1 MTGDSTEPAF
11 SRIGD
16 PDWLKAQNLFVA
28 EGRHVARRLLQ
39 SPNHRALAVLVTP
52 TALEA
57 ITDALGAIAEADRP
71 EILVRTQSELDRLT
85 GFRLHQGCVAIA
97 PRVPVPGSLPSDLAG
112 PVLVLERVRDP
123 DNVGSIIRTA
133 AALGAGGI
141 LLGPECADPFY
152 RKAVRTSMGAVFTLP
167 LAIAAAWPGALEA
180 LKAQGRML
188 VALTP
193 GPGARSLREILD
205 DGGGRP
211 LALVLGSE
219 GDGLSAD
226 SLAVAEATARIPM
239 TSDVDS
245 LNVAVAAAVALYEL
259 IGRVKR

>member
-1 MTGDSTEPAF
+1 MTDDSPEPAF
-11 SRIGD
+11 ARIGD
-16 PDWLKAQNLFVA
+16 PDWLKANDLFVA
-28 EGRHVARRLLQ
+28 EGRHVTRRLLF
-39 SPNHRALAVLVTP
+39 SPNHRATAVLVTP
-52 TALEA
+52 TALDA
-57 ITDALGAIAEADRP
+57 IADALEAVTEPHRP

-97 PRVPVPGSLPSDLAG
+97 PRVPLPSILPVNLPG
-112 PVLVLERVRDP
+112 PIIVLERVRDP
-123 DNVGSIIRTA
+123 DNVGSIIRSA

-167 LAIAAAWPGALEA
+167 IAVAAGWPDALEA
-180 LKAQGRML
+180 LKMQGRML

-193 GPGARSLREILD
+193 DSGARALREIPD
-205 DGGGRP
+205 RP
-211 LALVLGSE
+211 LAIVLGSE
-219 GDGLSAD
+219 GDGLSAEAFA
-226 SLAVAEATARIPM
+226 LAEATARIPM

-259 IGRVKR
+259 TGRSR